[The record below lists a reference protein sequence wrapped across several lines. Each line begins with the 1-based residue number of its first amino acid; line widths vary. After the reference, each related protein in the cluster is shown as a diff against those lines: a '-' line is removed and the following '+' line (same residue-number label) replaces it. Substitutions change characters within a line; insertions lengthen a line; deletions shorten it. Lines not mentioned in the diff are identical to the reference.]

1 MKRRSHQEMLE
12 SLSDALVKDILNA
25 YDDEILSEVS
35 EEFGTSKAEAD
46 HVRELF
52 ERAQAMVA
60 KKRLKAAREAIE
72 KQKITPQRVKVIPL
86 NPLEARRKLEAL
98 LNEYPEATRD
108 FTLAA
113 RKGKDLS
120 DADILSMLEDLQ
132 ELGLYNPETESESE
146 KK

>member
-1 MKRRSHQEMLE
+1 MKKRSNQEMLE
-12 SLSDALVKDILNA
+12 SLSDALVTDILNA
-25 YDDEILSEVS
+25 SDEEILSEGS

-52 ERAQAMVA
+52 KQAQAMVA
-60 KKRLKAAREAIE
+60 KKRLKAAREEIE
-72 KQKITPQRVKVIPL
+72 QQRKTPQRVKIIPL
-86 NPLEARRKLEAL
+86 KPLEARRKLEAL
-98 LNEYPEATRD
+98 LNEHPEATRE

-132 ELGLYNPETESESE
+132 ELGLYNPETEPESE